1 MKYVSNDQE
10 RVLKITSK
18 EYTQRVEESKENT
31 IVWKPKEEG
40 ASSRV
45 CNE

>member
-1 MKYVSNDQE
+1 MKCISNDQE

-18 EYTQRVEESKENT
+18 EYTQIVEESKQNVM
-31 IVWKPKEEG
+31 VWKPKEEG
-40 ASSRV
+40 ASRRV